1 MSKPKAVQL
10 EGISGLDPLAK
21 DWIKALVSEAET
33 RIIEKLTAQMSVPQ
47 KSTPVNPDGNLKER
61 VDDLTTRFDYLERQY
76 DESEKY
82 SLTRSKVLALLKKE
96 GL

>member
-1 MSKPKAVQL
+1 MTKPKAIQL
-10 EGISGLDPLAK
+10 EGLSGLDPLAK

-33 RIIEKLTAQMSVPQ
+33 RIVEKLTAQMSVPK
-47 KSTPVNPDGNLKER
+47 KSTPTNPDGNLKER
-61 VDDLTTRFDYLERQY
+61 MDDLTKRFDYLERQY
-76 DESEKY
+76 DVSEKY